1 MLVEFYTPWCG
12 YCKQLAPEYAAA
24 AVELKASGNKAVL
37 AKVDVDSE
45 SDLGLQYGVKG
56 FPTLKWFVNGKMQ
69 DIEFDGGRIAKGI
82 VSWVMK
88 RSGPTYIK
96 SNEELDW
103 ELAAARNKPVV
114 IAILSDLNGAVAHE
128 FMIAHQ
134 DDASRSRAVFLMA
147 SPGNLIQGTSIDAI
161 IMMVSSL
168 PTSNPFHIP
177 GPPPCSLKEC
187 LQYLLTK
194 KASNLFCSRN

>member
-45 SDLGLQYGVKG
+45 SDLGSQYGVKG

-96 SNEELDW
+96 SDEELS
-103 ELAAARNKPVV
+103 AAAAANEGDRPSEDYGTRVITSRVADV
-114 IAILSDLNGAVAHE
+114 IAASKETDVKILTSKVDPILDCP
-128 FMIAHQ
+128 FP
-134 DDASRSRAVFLMA
+134 ASFN
-147 SPGNLIQGTSIDAI
+147 P
-161 IMMVSSL
+161 L
-168 PTSNPFHIP
+168 P
-177 GPPPCSLKEC
+177 
-187 LQYLLTK
+187 
-194 KASNLFCSRN
+194 